1 VIPAAVYGT
10 RLLPATKGVKKE
22 FFPLVN
28 RDGSIKPII
37 QVIIEEAVESGIDE
51 VCVIVQPGGDEHLRR
66 YFCDPL
72 EYARTMALMAG
83 LVKGENG

>member
-1 VIPAAVYGT
+1 MRIRKAVIPAAGHGT

-22 FFPLVN
+22 LFPLVD

-51 VCVIVQPGGDEHLRR
+51 VQGVR
-66 YFCDPL
+66 CDIGIPL